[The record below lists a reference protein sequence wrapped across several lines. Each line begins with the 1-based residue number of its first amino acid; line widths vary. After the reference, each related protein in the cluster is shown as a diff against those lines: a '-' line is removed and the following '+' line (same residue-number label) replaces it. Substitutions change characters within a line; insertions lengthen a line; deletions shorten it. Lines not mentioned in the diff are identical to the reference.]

1 MKICSTCGQPI
12 VPAELPLPPLKRRL
26 FDAVRRRPGI
36 DAESLRVQV
45 WANDPTGGP
54 ENPKVLH
61 VHVHQLNQLLAARGL
76 EVRGSHSAGY
86 RVRTKA
92 EAEHA

>member
-1 MKICSTCGQPI
+1 MKICSACGQPVI
-12 VPAELPLPPLKRRL
+12 ATDELILPPIKRRI

-36 DAESLRVQV
+36 NSESLRVLV
-45 WANDPTGGP
+45 WAADPDGGP

-61 VHVHQLNQLLAARGL
+61 VHVYQLNRLLAPQGL

-86 RVRTKA
+86 RVRVRTS
-92 EAEHA
+92 